1 MSATSFQ
8 SNIFWGVA
16 LIPRTILFWLLVI
29 QFGLW
34 LPGNGPWL
42 FDLFSF
48 KSQLKVSNQLNLV
61 NLEKKN
67 VFVLEK
73 RNLSLFIMSELVGV
87 LEKTAVPQELQNAQK
102 YLENAAQT
110 NLPLFLKELSKG
122 NLFDFIAIQAIS
134 VFCVTW
140 PDAYPPLTFI

>member
-1 MSATSFQ
+1 MTPDMSAISFHWF
-8 SNIFWGVA
+8 IGFHWFRCCTRA
-16 LIPRTILFWLLVI
+16 RILFWLLVI
-29 QFGLW
+29 QFGRG

-48 KSQLKVSNQLNLV
+48 KSQLKVSNQLNLE
-61 NLEKKN
+61 NLEKN
-67 VFVLEK
+67 FFLEK
-73 RNLSLFIMSELVGV
+73 RNLSLFIMSELVGI

-122 NLFDFIAIQAIS
+122 KSHD
-134 VFCVTW
+134 
-140 PDAYPPLTFI
+140 